1 MVTAVDD
8 QAVRA
13 APAWPALL
21 PWQAQAAAEAL
32 ARKASWPHAMLI
44 TGARGIGKR
53 TLALNFA
60 RSLLCETPRTDGFA
74 CGACASCSYAAAA
87 QHPDLRMVEPL
98 ELEDDGE
105 TKVLDTIPVGHIRRL
120 IEWSDLTSHRG
131 VAKVAL
137 IVPAELLNANAAN
150 ALLKTLE
157 EPPPATFLMLVANEP
172 GRLPATVRSRCFRL
186 EAPRPSQD
194 EARQWLEQA
203 GIAKASTVLAQAGG
217 APLLATALADP
228 AWQDERSVWLAA
240 LAKPKSLPAV
250 ALASRLEAG
259 AKDERKDR
267 LGLAIDWL
275 AGWTADLAR
284 VAAGGEPLR
293 NPDFADALKALAGAV
308 APVALFRYHRSL
320 MRQRALVAHPL
331 QPRLVAETLLFGY
344 RDLFR

>member
-1 MVTAVDD
+1 MVAAVDD
-8 QAVRA
+8 DAVRA

-21 PWQAQAAAEAL
+21 PWQTQAAADAL
-32 ARKASWPHAMLI
+32 SRKASWPHAMLI
-44 TGARGIGKR
+44 TGTRGIGKR

-60 RSLLCETPRTDGFA
+60 RSLLCEAPRADGFA
-74 CGACASCSYAAAA
+74 CGACASCGYVAAG
-87 QHPDLRMVEPL
+87 QHPDLRMVEPF
-98 ELEDDGE
+98 EIEDGDV
-105 TKVLDTIPVGHIRRL
+105 KPLINIPVDHIRDL
-120 IEWSDLTSHRG
+120 IEWANLTNHRG
-131 VAKVAL
+131 MAKVA
-137 IVPAELLNANAAN
+137 IVIPADMMQPAAAN

-157 EPPPATFLMLVANEP
+157 EPPSDTFLMLVTPEP
-172 GRLPATVRSRCFRL
+172 GRLLATVRSRCFRL
-186 EAPRPSQD
+186 EAPRPSPD
-194 EARQWLEQA
+194 EASQWLEQA
-203 GIAKASTVLAQAGG
+203 GVAKASTVLAQAAG

-228 AWQDERSVWLAA
+228 AWQAERSVWLSA